1 MPAKIEIERQGD
13 VMIVTNDFPET
24 RNALNADFY
33 TGFADT
39 LATADEDPT
48 IGAIVLTGGGR
59 FFCAGGD
66 LNRLK
71 KFATTPEPER
81 RDSINR
87 LHAMIKAMAECSKP
101 IIAAVEGGAAGAGV
115 SLAAACDLIVMS
127 ENAYFSVSYVKIG
140 LSPDGGATALLA
152 QALPRQLMT
161 EMCLTGDKVDAVRL
175 LDTGVVNRIVPAG
188 TVLEEATAWGA
199 RLAKGPAR
207 SMARVKGLCRAA
219 QENSLSKQLDMERDL
234 MIASQTDPESIEGIS
249 AFLEKRP
256 ADYAKLRRE
265 E

>member
-1 MPAKIEIERQGD
+1 
-13 VMIVTNDFPET
+13 MIN
-24 RNALNADFY
+24 
-33 TGFADT
+33 
-39 LATADEDPT
+39 
-48 IGAIVLTGGGR
+48 
-59 FFCAGGD
+59 
-66 LNRLK
+66 
-71 KFATTPEPER
+71 
-81 RDSINR
+81 
-87 LHAMIKAMAECSKP
+87 AMAECSKP

-115 SLAAACDLIVMS
+115 SLAAACDLIVMA

-175 LDTGVVNRIVPAG
+175 LDSGVVNRIVPAG
-188 TVLEEATAWGA
+188 TVLEVATAWGA

-219 QENSLSKQLDMERDL
+219 QENTLSKQLDMERDL

>member
-1 MPAKIEIERQGD
+1 
-13 VMIVTNDFPET
+13 
-24 RNALNADFY
+24 
-33 TGFADT
+33 
-39 LATADEDPT
+39 
-48 IGAIVLTGGGR
+48 
-59 FFCAGGD
+59 
-66 LNRLK
+66 
-71 KFATTPEPER
+71 
-81 RDSINR
+81 
-87 LHAMIKAMAECSKP
+87 
-101 IIAAVEGGAAGAGV
+101 
-115 SLAAACDLIVMS
+115 
-127 ENAYFSVSYVKIG
+127 
-140 LSPDGGATALLA
+140 
-152 QALPRQLMT
+152 
-161 EMCLTGDKVDAVRL
+161 MCLAGDKVDAVRL

-188 TVLEEATAWGA
+188 MVLEEATAWGA